1 MALLYDEAQE
11 AIRREAQ
18 RIVAGATD
26 KQRLL
31 GLIDT
36 PGEIDEELWRLVRE
50 QGWTALAVPEA
61 HGGIGLGLTELG
73 IVCEALGAAPAG
85 VPFLTAAYG
94 LVDGLLDSADG
105 HQVSHWLPRLA
116 SGEAVGTVAFA
127 EAWSPLPDR
136 PNVLFRKGNLT
147 GSKPGVTAGSRADC
161 ALVLASGEDGPVLVL
176 AELAGLK
183 RDPIASYDPTRC
195 SADLHFAETPAILLG
210 DAAKALEIL
219 AKMAVSSAHEQLG
232 GAAALLHIARDYA
245 LTRKAFGQPIGAF
258 QSVKHRIA
266 ELYGLVEIARAN
278 CLRAASL
285 EGQEGFLRV
294 AAAAKL
300 SATEAYDTAARDCV
314 QIHGAIGATWD
325 QGLHLHMRR
334 ARSLAA
340 EHGNSLFWEDI
351 LVEEL
356 TGVAP

>member
-1 MALLYDEAQE
+1 MALLYDDAQH
-11 AIRREAQ
+11 AIRHEAV
-18 RIVAGATD
+18 RIVADATD

-31 GLIDT
+31 GLIET
-36 PGEIDEELWRLVRE
+36 AGEIDEELWRIVRE

-73 IVCEALGAAPAG
+73 IVCQALGAGPAG
-85 VPFLTAAYG
+85 VPFLTGSYGVVQALLAGNDAAAR
-94 LVDGLLDSADG
+94 S
-105 HQVSHWLPRLA
+105 QWLPLLA
-116 SGEAVGTVAFA
+116 SGEAIGTVACA
-127 EAWSPLPDR
+127 EAWSPLPDQ
-136 PNVLFRKGNLT
+136 PDVLLRGGKLSGC
-147 GSKPGVTAGSRADC
+147 KPGVPGASRADC
-161 ALVLASGEDGPVLVL
+161 AVVSALSEDGPVLVF
-176 AELAGLK
+176 AELAGLP
-183 RDPIASYDPTRC
+183 RPAIAGYDPSRC
-195 SADLHFAETPAILLG
+195 SADLHFDETPALVLSDTKQAWEVI
-210 DAAKALEIL
+210 
-219 AKMAVSSAHEQLG
+219 AKMAVASAHEQLG
-232 GAAALLHIARDYA
+232 GAEALLFIARDYA

-278 CLRAASL
+278 CIRAAAA
-285 EGQEGFLRV
+285 EGQPDFLRH

-334 ARSLAA
+334 ARSLAV
-340 EHGNSLFWEDI
+340 EHGNSLFWEDL